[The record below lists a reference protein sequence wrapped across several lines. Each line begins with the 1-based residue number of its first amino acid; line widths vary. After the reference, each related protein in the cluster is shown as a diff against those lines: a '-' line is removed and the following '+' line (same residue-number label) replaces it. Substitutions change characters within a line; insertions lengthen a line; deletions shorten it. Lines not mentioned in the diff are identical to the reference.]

1 MPEAEP
7 LNGIDWHNAQALSA
21 FLDTLPRLS
30 LSEKR
35 MIVEAAAGVLAD
47 HYAHLPHKRTAHGID
62 PVARLRALARSV
74 DDIATET
81 GFHAELVQVFAEMR
95 DLHTVYTLPVAYAPY
110 VAFLPFQVG
119 IAHDGPEGIGE
130 RRVIVTHIVPGSV
143 HAPFTVGVEIV
154 GWNGIPIWRAIEKL
168 AAYTGGSNRA
178 ASQARAVAAF
188 TQRPMMRLAPPD
200 EMHVEIEYRADSGE
214 RHRTRLDW
222 KVCKLVADAHVAHK
236 AAAPA
241 HPHSL
246 QLALDDM
253 GDALRRHRK
262 SVYAPHVLHA
272 EAGGAHVE
280 HAGYRAEHPHEE
292 EIPTRLSQV
301 RAWKGIHDGK
311 PFGHL
316 RIRSFNTRD
325 PDGFLDDIAML
336 LERMPPD
343 GLIIDVR
350 DNPGGLMAAA
360 ERMLQ
365 FFSDRPIQPVRM
377 EFLATEANLR
387 LCQSQTPAN
396 PNMAENLSRWI
407 PSLTRAQQTGSV
419 WSNAYPMTDPNEI
432 RSAERIYQGPVL
444 LITSALS
451 YSAADIFIAGFRD
464 HRLGKILGVHAN
476 TGAGGANRWT
486 YSDILTLLRGERLT
500 TGRPPVL
507 PGGADLRVAI
517 RRAVRVGAGE
527 GMELEESGIEPDEVH
542 RLTRADLLEGD
553 VDLIGHAVRM
563 LRGEG

>member
-1 MPEAEP
+1 MSETEAF
-7 LNGIDWHNAQALSA
+7 NGIDWHNAQTLSA
-21 FLDTLPRLS
+21 FLAGISPLS
-30 LSEKR
+30 LIDKR
-35 MIVEAAAGVLAD
+35 TIIDAAASVLAD
-47 HYAHLPHKRTAHGID
+47 HYAHLPHKRSAHGVD
-62 PVARLRALARSV
+62 PVARLRALARSLE
-74 DDIATET
+74 DLATET
-81 GFHAELVQVFAEMR
+81 GFHAELVQIFAELR
-95 DLHTVYTLPVAYAPY
+95 DLHTVYTLPTPFAGM

-119 IAHDGPEGIGE
+119 IAHAGDL
-130 RRVIVTHIVPGSV
+130 RQVIVTHVMPGCV
-143 HAPFTVGVEIV
+143 HAPFAAGVEITA
-154 GWNGIPIWRAIEKL
+154 WNGIPVWRAIEKL
-168 AAYTGGSNRA
+168 AASTGGANRA

-200 EMHVEIEYRADSGE
+200 EMHIEVEYQTETGE

-222 KVCKLVADAHVAHK
+222 KICKLVADTHVAHK
-236 AAAPA
+236 PAAPA
-241 HPHSL
+241 HPHCL
-246 QLALDDM
+246 TLALDDM

-262 SVYAPHVLHA
+262 SAFAPHVLHA
-272 EAGGAHVE
+272 ETHGVPVAHDGF
-280 HAGYRAEHPHEE
+280 HDAHPHEE
-292 EIPTRLSQV
+292 EVPTRLSQV
-301 RAWKGIHDGK
+301 RAWKGMFEGR

-325 PDGFLDDIAML
+325 PDGFLDDMAML
-336 LERMPPD
+336 LERLPQD

-407 PSLTRAQQTGSV
+407 PSLARAQQTGSV

-432 RSAERIYQGPVL
+432 RNGERIYPGPVL

-464 HRLGKILGVHAN
+464 HHLGKILGVHAN
-476 TGAGGANRWT
+476 TGAGGANRWI
-486 YSDILTLLRGERLT
+486 YSDILSLLKGERLT
-500 TGRPPVL
+500 VGRPSVL

-517 RRAVRVGAGE
+517 RRAVRVAAGE
-527 GMELEESGIEPDEVH
+527 GMELEESGIEPDEIH

-553 VDLIGHAVRM
+553 VDLIAHAVRI
-563 LRGEG
+563 LRV

>member
-1 MPEAEP
+1 MSSGA
-7 LNGIDWHNAQALSA
+7 LLDGIDWHECQTLSR
-21 FLDTLPRLS
+21 FLADLPRLS
-30 LSEKR
+30 IAEKR
-35 MIVEAAAGVLAD
+35 TIIDAAAGVLAD
-47 HYAHLPHKRTAHGID
+47 HYAHLPHKRSAHGVD

-74 DDIATET
+74 EDMVTET
-81 GFHAELVQVFAEMR
+81 GFHAELVQVFAELR
-95 DLHTVYTLPVAYAPY
+95 DLHTVYTLPSVYAGM

-119 IAHDGPEGIGE
+119 IAHDGDQ
-130 RRVIVTHIVPGSV
+130 RQVIVTHVMPGAV
-143 HAPFTVGVEIV
+143 HAPFLPGVEILA
-154 GWNGIPIWRAIEKL
+154 WNGIPIWRAIEKL
-168 AAYTGGSNRA
+168 AAYTGGANRA

-200 EMHVEIEYRADSGE
+200 EMHVEVEYAAANGSV
-214 RHRTRLDW
+214 HRTRLDW
-222 KVCKLVADAHVAHK
+222 RVCELVADRHVAHK
-236 AAAPA
+236 PAAPA
-241 HPHSL
+241 SPHCL
-246 QLALDDM
+246 TLALDDM

-262 SVYAPHVLHA
+262 RAYTPHVLHA
-272 EAGGAHVE
+272 ERNAFHVE
-280 HAGYRAEHPHEE
+280 HDEYHDDHWHEE
-292 EIPTRLSQV
+292 EVPTRLSQV
-301 RAWKGIHDGK
+301 RAWKGMLDGK

-325 PDGFLDDIAML
+325 PDGFLDDLESL
-336 LERMPPD
+336 LRRLPQD

-360 ERMLQ
+360 ERLLQ

-387 LCQSQTPAN
+387 LCRTQSPGN
-396 PNMAENLSRWI
+396 PNMAENLSRWV

-432 RSAERIYQGPVL
+432 RSAERVYPGPVL

-486 YSDILTLLRGERLT
+486 YSDIQTLLRGEKLT
-500 TGRPPVL
+500 PGRPPAL

-527 GMELEESGIEPDEVH
+527 GQELEESGIEPDIIH
-542 RLTRADLLEGD
+542 NPTRADLLHGD
-553 VDLIGHAVRM
+553 VDLIAHAVRV
-563 LRGEG
+563 LRG